1 MTEIASPSLPLLN
14 TALLFSTAVLAGGLN
29 SVAGGGSFIT
39 FPSLIF
45 TGVAPIAANATNNTA
60 MWVAALASIGA
71 YRQDLQVERR
81 LLTILSI
88 TSLIGGT
95 LGSIALLYTSAD
107 IFNRLIPYLLLL
119 ATLVFIFG
127 DRLKTWSQ
135 KLSGKSST
143 GQPSLFKLVFLQ
155 LAIAIYGGFFGAG
168 IGILMLATMTFSGV
182 KNIHAMNA
190 LKAVLGSF
198 INGIAIVPFIFAG
211 AIVWQQAMIMA
222 VGGSIGSYVAARFA
236 RKIRSHIVR
245 RFVSIVAISMT
256 IYFFVRR

>member
-1 MTEIASPSLPLLN
+1 MNELTPPSLTLLN

-29 SVAGGGSFIT
+29 AVAGGGSFIT
-39 FPSLIF
+39 FPTLIF
-45 TGVAPIAANATNNTA
+45 TGVPPIAANATNNTA

-81 LLTILSI
+81 LLVILSV

-95 LGSIALLYTSAD
+95 IGAIALLYTSSE
-107 IFNRLIPYLLLL
+107 IFKQLIPYLLLL

-127 DRLKTWSQ
+127 ERLKIWSQ
-135 KLSGKSST
+135 SLTGESST
-143 GQPSLFKLVFLQ
+143 DRPSLVKLVFLQ
-155 LAIAIYGGFFGAG
+155 LVISIYGGFFGAG
-168 IGILMLATMTFSGV
+168 IGILMLATMTFSGI

-190 LKAVLGSF
+190 LKAVLGSC

-211 AIVWQQAMIMA
+211 AIVWQQAAIMSI
-222 VGGSIGSYVAARFA
+222 GGSLGSYVAARLA

-245 RFVSIVAISMT
+245 RFVAIVAISMT